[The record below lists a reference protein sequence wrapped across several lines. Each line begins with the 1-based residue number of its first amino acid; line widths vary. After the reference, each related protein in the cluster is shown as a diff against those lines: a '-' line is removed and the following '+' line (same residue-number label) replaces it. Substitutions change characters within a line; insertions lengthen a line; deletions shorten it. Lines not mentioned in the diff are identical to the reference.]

1 MSYRTHLSIP
11 LRSGLLNL
19 TVKQVKHY
27 RPQLIEKAYEQLDN
41 VDTNVFKKLSDD
53 EKDNIRSKLDLVQEM
68 IDSIR
73 GELDV

>member
-1 MSYRTHLSIP
+1 MWIRMYS
-11 LRSGLLNL
+11 
-19 TVKQVKHY
+19 
-27 RPQLIEKAYEQLDN
+27 
-41 VDTNVFKKLSDD
+41 KKLSDD

>member
-1 MSYRTHLSIP
+1 M
-11 LRSGLLNL
+11 
-19 TVKQVKHY
+19 
-27 RPQLIEKAYEQLDN
+27 
-41 VDTNVFKKLSDD
+41 DTNVFKKLSDD

>member
-1 MSYRTHLSIP
+1 MNLLTH
-11 LRSGLLNL
+11 RSKTL
-19 TVKQVKHY
+19 
-27 RPQLIEKAYEQLDN
+27 PAQLIEKAYEQLDN